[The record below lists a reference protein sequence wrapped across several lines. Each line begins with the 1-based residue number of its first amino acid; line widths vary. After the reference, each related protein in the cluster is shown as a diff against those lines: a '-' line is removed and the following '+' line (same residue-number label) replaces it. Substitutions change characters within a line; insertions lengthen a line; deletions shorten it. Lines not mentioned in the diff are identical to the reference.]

1 MSNAQMGVAVPSS
14 PEQGV
19 ALVTRAGAWRKA
31 RRLLRAQPLGAAGLV
46 VIVVLVLMAALAPLI
61 APYDPTSIE
70 SRSLQAPSAE
80 HWFGTDDKG
89 RDVLSRV
96 IHGSRTSLQ
105 VGIIA
110 TFVGVTGGALV
121 GLISGYFGGWLDTIF
136 QRLMDSLQAFPTL
149 ILALIMVAVVGASI
163 VNLMIVVGIAI
174 IPGVGRIIRSVVL
187 SEKQNQYVEASRS
200 TGATTQR
207 IIFRHILPNLAAPI
221 IVIATSLLAAAI
233 LVEASLSFLG
243 LGTPP
248 PTPSWGGDL
257 SGQARRYFTHAP
269 WMAIFPGAAISL
281 VVLGFNLL
289 GDALRDVL
297 DPRLRGSR

>member
-14 PEQGV
+14 LEQGV